1 MSGAPALGIIGGM
14 ITRVCSRK
22 TWRKG
27 TQNEGLYNWRRQ
39 TGLSMSRF
47 IAEHR
52 AEIDA
57 AIHRALDAKPHCP
70 DLGRPTY

>member
-1 MSGAPALGIIGGM
+1 
-14 ITRVCSRK
+14 
-22 TWRKG
+22 
-27 TQNEGLYNWRRQ
+27 
-39 TGLSMSRF
+39 MSRF

-52 AEIDA
+52 AEIGA